1 MLPKEKI
8 FLKIAVICSLFGLLL
23 LIIISN
29 YLPRKS
35 VESTTIGSIEETPEG
50 TEISVKGTIT
60 SIKNTPTIL
69 IITIEDAASKVNVI
83 ADKKYLQENL
93 KEKSIIEVTGT
104 IKIFNNEKE
113 IQASSVTI
121 LS

>member
-35 VESTTIGSIEETPEG
+35 VESTTISSIEETPEG

-69 IITIEDAASKVNVI
+69 IIAIEDAASKVNVI
-83 ADKKYLQENL
+83 ADKKYLNQNL
-93 KEKSIIEVTGT
+93 KEKSIIEVTGNV
-104 IKIFNNEKE
+104 KIFNNEKE
-113 IQASSVTI
+113 IQASSITI